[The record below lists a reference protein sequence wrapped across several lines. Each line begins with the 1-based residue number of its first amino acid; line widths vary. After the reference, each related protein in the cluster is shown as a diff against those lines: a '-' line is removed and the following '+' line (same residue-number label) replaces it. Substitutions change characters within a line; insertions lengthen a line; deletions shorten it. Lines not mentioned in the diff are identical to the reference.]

1 MATASSHKE
10 YTPLSISRQLYA
22 LATPW
27 ERHMFWWL
35 CLLNIFMGLFE
46 IGVAGG
52 ISLLGV
58 AMSAP
63 ESLARYALLED
74 IRAALPFSPDSP
86 TALQFLLL
94 VLGGVCAATLL
105 KNALLG
111 YITWLQNYFSQR
123 IAWTMGSDLFR
134 RFLAAPHIWHAGQ
147 NSAELL
153 TVLGWKAYVSSYAT
167 TLLTLF
173 SQLVIAVFLL
183 GGALIA
189 SPLLSCLLF
198 TTVSLLA
205 VIIQK
210 MTRARIYNLSQD
222 IRHYDLYNSRV
233 AMQGLQGLREI
244 AIYDKKQ
251 NFLQEYTKV
260 IEAYSL
266 KNSSRNTLPMLPMW
280 VLEVAGMLL
289 LLLVLLIQVSLG
301 SSVAA
306 TTGTLTLLAAVSW
319 RLLPAANKTMNAIL
333 SMRSNQPTLEK
344 LLDFVTKLPAPKCLD
359 ARPVRHFQHEISLHN
374 VSFTYPHAEHA
385 ALRDISLTIPK
396 GSMVGLVG
404 LSGSGKS
411 TLTSL
416 ITGLLCPQQ
425 GQMRIDG
432 ETWDTSAERLNIG
445 YVPQNLYLLD
455 ATLAEN
461 VAFSH
466 WGEPV
471 DEDRVRECCRM
482 AAMGFV
488 DDLPE
493 GIHTPLGERGVRLSG
508 GQIQRVGIARA
519 LYDRPELLI
528 FDEATSALDGATER
542 AIQSAIENLR
552 QQMTLIVVA
561 HRLSTVEGCD
571 RLYWIDKGTVA
582 MHGTAATV
590 LPAYEKILQHTAT
603 HLAEK
608 LS

>member
-1 MATASSHKE
+1 MTASSHQE
-10 YTPLSISRQLYA
+10 YTPLSIARQFYA
-22 LATPW
+22 LATPR
-27 ERHMFWWL
+27 ERRLFWWL
-35 CLLNIFMGLFE
+35 CLLNIVMGLFE

-63 ESLARYALLED
+63 ESLARYALLEN
-74 IRAALPFSPDSP
+74 IRAALPFSPGIP
-86 TALQFLLL
+86 TALQFLIL
-94 VLGGVCAATLL
+94 VLAGVCAAALL
-105 KNALLG
+105 KNVLLG

-123 IAWTMGSDLFR
+123 IAWTMGSNLFR

-153 TVLGWKAYVSSYAT
+153 TSLNWKVYVAAYAT

-173 SQLVIAVFLL
+173 TQIVIAVFLL

-189 SPLLSCLLF
+189 NPLLSCLLF
-198 TTVSLLA
+198 ASVALLA
-205 VIIQK
+205 VLIQK
-210 MTRARIYNLSQD
+210 GTRARIYGLSQD

-244 AIYDKKQ
+244 AIYDKRQ
-251 NFLQEYTKV
+251 NFLQEYAKF
-260 IEAYSL
+260 IDDYSL
-266 KNSSRNTLPMLPMW
+266 KNSSRTTLPMLPMW

-289 LLLVLLIQVSLG
+289 LLLVLLLQVRLG

-306 TTGTLTLLAAVSW
+306 TTGMLTLLAAVSW

-333 SMRSNQPTLEK
+333 NMRFNQPTLEK
-344 LLDFVTKLPAPKCLD
+344 LLDFVTELPAPERLD
-359 ARPVRHFQHEISLHN
+359 ARPVRHFQREISLHD

-416 ITGLLCPQQ
+416 ITGLLRPQQ
-425 GQMRIDG
+425 GHLCLDG
-432 ETWDTSAERLNIG
+432 NIWNTSTERLNIG

-471 DEDRVRECCRM
+471 DEERVRECCRM
-482 AAMGFV
+482 AAMDFV
-488 DDLPE
+488 EDLPE

-528 FDEATSALDGATER
+528 FDEATSSLDGATER
-542 AIQSAIENLR
+542 AIQSTIESLR
-552 QQMTLIVVA
+552 QHVTLVVVA

-571 RLYWIDKGTVA
+571 LLYWIDKGSVA

-590 LPAYEKILQHTAT
+590 LPAYEKTLQHTAA

>member
-1 MATASSHKE
+1 MTTASSHKE
-10 YTPLSISRQLYA
+10 YTPLSIARQLYS
-22 LATPW
+22 LATPQ
-27 ERHMFWWL
+27 ERRLFWWL

-74 IRAALPFSPDSP
+74 IRVALPFSPDIP
-86 TALQFLLL
+86 RALQFLLL
-94 VLGGVCAATLL
+94 VLGCICAATLL
-105 KNALLG
+105 KNVLLA

-123 IAWTMGSDLFR
+123 IAWTMGSNLFR

-153 TVLGWKAYVSSYAT
+153 TVLGWKVYVAIYAT

-173 SQLVIAVFLL
+173 TQMVIAVFLL

-198 TTVSLLA
+198 ASVAFLA
-205 VIIQK
+205 VLIQK
-210 MTRARIYNLSQD
+210 GARARIYNLSQD

-251 NFLQEYTKV
+251 IFLQEYQKV
-260 IEAYSL
+260 IEDYSL

-280 VLEVAGMLL
+280 VLEVAGMFL

-333 SMRSNQPTLEK
+333 AMRSNQPLLEK
-344 LLDFVTKLPAPKCLD
+344 LLDFMAELPASKRLD
-359 ARPVRHFQHEISLHN
+359 ARSVRHFQREISLHD
-374 VSFTYPHAEHA
+374 VCFTYPDAEHA
-385 ALRDISLTIPK
+385 TLQNISLTIPK

-416 ITGLLCPQQ
+416 ITGLLRPQQ
-425 GQMRIDG
+425 GQMCLDG
-432 ETWDTSAERLNIG
+432 KLWNTTIERLNIG

-471 DEDRVRECCRM
+471 DEERVRKCCRM
-482 AAMGFV
+482 AAMDFI

-542 AIQSAIENLR
+542 AIQSTIESLR
-552 QQMTLIVVA
+552 QHVTLVVVA

-571 RLYWIDKGTVA
+571 LLYWIDKGTVA
-582 MHGTAATV
+582 MQGKSKEV
-590 LPAYEKILQHTAT
+590 LAFYKNALQQSV
-603 HLAEK
+603 K
-608 LS
+608 V

>member
-10 YTPLSISRQLYA
+10 YTPLSITRQLYS
-22 LATPW
+22 LATPR
-27 ERHMFWWL
+27 ERRLFWWL

-74 IRAALPFSPDSP
+74 IRAALPFSPDIPS
-86 TALQFLLL
+86 ALQFLLL
-94 VLGGVCAATLL
+94 VLGCVCAATLL

-111 YITWLQNYFSQR
+111 YITWLQNFFSQR
-123 IAWTMGSDLFR
+123 ISWTMGSNLFR

-153 TVLGWKAYVSSYAT
+153 TVLGWKGYVAIYAT

-173 SQLVIAVFLL
+173 TQMVIAIFLL

-198 TTVSLLA
+198 ATVALLA
-205 VIIQK
+205 MIIQK
-210 MTRARIYNLSQD
+210 MTRARIYSLSKD
-222 IRHYDLYNSRV
+222 IRQYDLHNSRV
-233 AMQGLQGLREI
+233 AMQALQGLREI

-251 NFLQEYTKV
+251 NFLQEYQKF
-260 IEAYSL
+260 IEDYSL
-266 KNSSRNTLPMLPMW
+266 KNSFRNTLPMLPLW
-280 VLEVAGMLL
+280 VLEVTGMLL
-289 LLLVLLIQVSLG
+289 LLLVLLVQVHLG
-301 SSVAA
+301 DSVAA
-306 TTGTLTLLAAVSW
+306 TTGMLTLLAAVSW

-333 SMRSNQPTLEK
+333 TMRSNQPLLEK
-344 LLDFVTKLPAPKCLD
+344 LLDFVAELPASERLD
-359 ARPVRHFQHEISLHN
+359 ARAVRHFQREISLHD

-385 ALRDISLTIPK
+385 ALQGISLTIPK

-416 ITGLLCPQQ
+416 ITGLLRPQQ
-425 GQMRIDG
+425 GHLCLDG
-432 ETWDTSAERLNIG
+432 AIWDTSAERLNIG

-466 WGEPV
+466 WGELV
-471 DEDRVRECCRM
+471 DEERVRECCRM
-482 AAMGFV
+482 AAMDFV

-519 LYDRPELLI
+519 LYDKPELLI

-542 AIQSAIENLR
+542 AIQSTIEKLR
-552 QQMTLIVVA
+552 QHVTLVVVA
-561 HRLSTVEGCD
+561 HRLSTVEGCEL
-571 RLYWIDKGTVA
+571 LYWIDKGCVK
-582 MHGTAATV
+582 MYGK
-590 LPAYEKILQHTAT
+590 PKNILSVYKSLDTSR
-603 HLAEK
+603 LD
-608 LS
+608 SNI

>member
-10 YTPLSISRQLYA
+10 YTPLSISRQLYS
-22 LATPW
+22 LATLR
-27 ERHMFWWL
+27 ERRLFWWL

-46 IGVAGG
+46 IGVVSG

-63 ESLARYALLED
+63 ESLARYALLEN
-74 IRAALPFSPDSP
+74 IRAALPFSPDIP
-86 TALQFLLL
+86 AALQFLLL
-94 VLGGVCAATLL
+94 VLGCVCAATLL

-123 IAWTMGSDLFR
+123 ISWTMGSDLFR

-153 TVLGWKAYVSSYAT
+153 TVLGWKGYVAIYAT

-173 SQLVIAVFLL
+173 TQMVIAIFLL

-198 TTVSLLA
+198 TTVALLA
-205 VIIQK
+205 MIIQK
-210 MTRARIYNLSQD
+210 MTRARIYDLSQD

-251 NFLQEYTKV
+251 NFLQEYQKF
-260 IEAYSL
+260 IEDYSL

-289 LLLVLLIQVSLG
+289 LLLVLLIQMSLG
-301 SSVAA
+301 RSVAT

-333 SMRSNQPTLEK
+333 TMRSYQPILEK
-344 LLDFVTKLPAPKCLD
+344 LLDFVAELPVPERLD
-359 ARPVRHFQHEISLHN
+359 ARAVRHFQREISLHDVN
-374 VSFTYPHAEHA
+374 FSYPDAEHA
-385 ALRDISLTIPK
+385 ALQGISLTIPK

-416 ITGLLCPQQ
+416 ITGLLRPQQ
-425 GQMRIDG
+425 GKMCIDG
-432 ETWDTSAERLNIG
+432 KRWDTSTECLNIG

-471 DEDRVRECCRM
+471 DEERVRECCRM
-482 AAMGFV
+482 AAMDFV

-528 FDEATSALDGATER
+528 LDEATSALDGATER
-542 AIQSAIENLR
+542 AIQSTIINLR
-552 QQMTLIVVA
+552 SDITLIIIA
-561 HRLSTVEGCD
+561 HRLSTVQDCD
-571 RLYWIDKGTVA
+571 ILYWIDKGKIVLEGSPEDVL
-582 MHGTAATV
+582 MHYKKV
-590 LPAYEKILQHTAT
+590 MMI
-603 HLAEK
+603 
-608 LS
+608 

>member
-1 MATASSHKE
+1 MTTASSHKE
-10 YTPLSISRQLYA
+10 YTPLSIARQLYS
-22 LATPW
+22 LATPQ
-27 ERHMFWWL
+27 ERRLFWWL

-74 IRAALPFSPDSP
+74 IRVALPFSPDIP
-86 TALQFLLL
+86 RALQFLLL
-94 VLGGVCAATLL
+94 VLGCICAATLL
-105 KNALLG
+105 KNVLLA

-123 IAWTMGSDLFR
+123 IAWTMGSNLFR

-153 TVLGWKAYVSSYAT
+153 TVLGWKVYVAIYAT

-173 SQLVIAVFLL
+173 TQMVIAVFLL

-198 TTVSLLA
+198 ASVAFLA
-205 VIIQK
+205 VLIQK
-210 MTRARIYNLSQD
+210 GARARIYNLSQD

-251 NFLQEYTKV
+251 IFLQEYQKV
-260 IEAYSL
+260 IEDYSL

-289 LLLVLLIQVSLG
+289 LLLVLLIQVNLG

-319 RLLPAANKTMNAIL
+319 RLLPAANTTMNAIL
-333 SMRSNQPTLEK
+333 AMRSNQPLLEK
-344 LLDFVTKLPAPKCLD
+344 LLDFMAELPASKRLD
-359 ARPVRHFQHEISLHN
+359 ARSVRHFQREISLHD
-374 VSFTYPHAEHA
+374 VCFTYPDAEHA
-385 ALRDISLTIPK
+385 TLQNISLTIPK

-416 ITGLLCPQQ
+416 ITGLLRPQQ
-425 GQMRIDG
+425 GQMCLDG
-432 ETWDTSAERLNIG
+432 KLWNTTIERLNIG

-471 DEDRVRECCRM
+471 DEERVRKCCRM
-482 AAMGFV
+482 AAMDFI

-542 AIQSAIENLR
+542 AIQSTIESLR
-552 QQMTLIVVA
+552 QHVTLVVVA

-571 RLYWIDKGTVA
+571 LLYWIDKGTVA
-582 MHGTAATV
+582 MQGKSKEV
-590 LPAYEKILQHTAT
+590 LAFYKNALQQSV
-603 HLAEK
+603 K
-608 LS
+608 V

>member
-1 MATASSHKE
+1 MTTASSHKE
-10 YTPLSISRQLYA
+10 YTPLSIARQLYS
-22 LATPW
+22 LATPQ
-27 ERHMFWWL
+27 ERRLFWWL

-74 IRAALPFSPDSP
+74 IRVALPFSPDIP
-86 TALQFLLL
+86 RALQFLLL
-94 VLGGVCAATLL
+94 VLGCICAATLL
-105 KNALLG
+105 KNVLLA

-123 IAWTMGSDLFR
+123 IAWTMGSNLFR

-153 TVLGWKAYVSSYAT
+153 TVLGWKVYVAIYAT

-173 SQLVIAVFLL
+173 TQMVIAVFLL

-198 TTVSLLA
+198 ASVAFLA
-205 VIIQK
+205 VLIQK
-210 MTRARIYNLSQD
+210 GARARIYNLSQD

-251 NFLQEYTKV
+251 IFLQEYQKV
-260 IEAYSL
+260 IEDYSL

-289 LLLVLLIQVSLG
+289 LLLVLLIQVNLG

-333 SMRSNQPTLEK
+333 AMRSNQPLLEK
-344 LLDFVTKLPAPKCLD
+344 LLDFMAELPASKRLD
-359 ARPVRHFQHEISLHN
+359 ARSVRHFQREISLHD
-374 VSFTYPHAEHA
+374 VCFTYPDAEHA
-385 ALRDISLTIPK
+385 TLQNISLTIPK

-416 ITGLLCPQQ
+416 ITGLLRPQQ
-425 GQMRIDG
+425 GQMCLDG
-432 ETWDTSAERLNIG
+432 KLWNTTIERLNIG

-471 DEDRVRECCRM
+471 DEERVRKCCRM
-482 AAMGFV
+482 AAMDFI

-542 AIQSAIENLR
+542 AIQSTIESLR
-552 QQMTLIVVA
+552 QHVTLVVVA

-571 RLYWIDKGTVA
+571 LLYWIDKGTVA
-582 MHGTAATV
+582 MQGKSKEV
-590 LPAYEKILQHTAT
+590 LAFYKNALQQSV
-603 HLAEK
+603 K
-608 LS
+608 V

>member
-1 MATASSHKE
+1 MTASSHKE

-22 LATPW
+22 LATPR
-27 ERHMFWWL
+27 ERRLFWWL
-35 CLLNIFMGLFE
+35 CLLNIVMGLFE

-63 ESLARYALLED
+63 ENLARYALLED
-74 IRAALPFSPDSP
+74 IRAALPFSPDIP

-94 VLGGVCAATLL
+94 VLGCVCAATLL
-105 KNALLG
+105 KNALLA

-123 IAWTMGSDLFR
+123 IAWTMGSNLFR

-153 TVLGWKAYVSSYAT
+153 TVLNWKVYIAIYAT

-173 SQLVIAVFLL
+173 TQMVIAVFLL

-198 TTVSLLA
+198 ASVALLA
-205 VIIQK
+205 VLIQK
-210 MTRARIYNLSQD
+210 GARARIYNLSQD

-251 NFLQEYTKV
+251 NFLQEYQKF
-260 IEAYSL
+260 IEDYSL

-289 LLLVLLIQVSLG
+289 LLLVLLIQVNLG

-319 RLLPAANKTMNAIL
+319 RLLPAANKTMNSIL
-333 SMRSNQPTLEK
+333 CMRSNQPLLEK
-344 LLDFVTKLPAPKCLD
+344 LLDFMAELPASERLD
-359 ARPVRHFQHEISLHN
+359 ARSVRHFQREISLHD
-374 VSFTYPHAEHA
+374 VCFTYPNAEHA
-385 ALRDISLTIPK
+385 ALRDISLSIPK

-416 ITGLLCPQQ
+416 ITGLLRPQQ
-425 GQMRIDG
+425 GQMCLDG
-432 ETWDTSAERLNIG
+432 KPWNTSTERLNIG

-471 DEDRVRECCRM
+471 DEERVRECCRM
-482 AAMGFV
+482 AAIDFI
-488 DDLPE
+488 DDLPQ

-508 GQIQRVGIARA
+508 EIGRA
-519 LYDRPELLI
+519 H
-528 FDEATSALDGATER
+528 
-542 AIQSAIENLR
+542 
-552 QQMTLIVVA
+552 V
-561 HRLSTVEGCD
+561 
-571 RLYWIDKGTVA
+571 
-582 MHGTAATV
+582 
-590 LPAYEKILQHTAT
+590 
-603 HLAEK
+603 
-608 LS
+608 

>member
-1 MATASSHKE
+1 MKQSSPQKH
-10 YTPLSISRQLYA
+10 TLCSIARQLHA
-22 LATPW
+22 LATPR
-27 ERHMFWWL
+27 ERRLFWWL

-63 ESLARYALLED
+63 ETLSRSPLLES
-74 IRAALPFSPDSP
+74 IRTALPFSSDIP

-94 VLGGVCAATLL
+94 LLGAVCMATLL
-105 KNALLG
+105 KNALLA

-123 IAWTMGSDLFR
+123 IAWAMGSDLFR

-153 TVLGWKAYVSSYAT
+153 TVLSWKSYVSIYAT

-173 SQLVIAVFLL
+173 TQLVIAVFLL

-189 SPLLSCLLF
+189 DPLLSCLLF
-198 TTVSLLA
+198 VSIA
-205 VIIQK
+205 VLGVLIQK
-210 MTRARIYNLSQD
+210 GTRTRIYSLSQD
-222 IRHYDLYNSRV
+222 LRHYDLYNSRV

-244 AIYDKKQ
+244 TIYDKKQ
-251 NFLQEYTKV
+251 SFLQEYGKF

-266 KNSSRNTLPMLPMW
+266 KNSSRSTLPMLPLW

-289 LLLVLLIQVSLG
+289 LLLVLVIQVRLG
-301 SSVAA
+301 SSVAS
-306 TTGTLTLLAAVSW
+306 TTGMLTLLAAISW

-333 SMRSNQPTLEK
+333 TMRSYQPPLEK
-344 LLDFVTKLPAPKCLD
+344 LLDFVADLPAAERLD
-359 ARPVRHFQHEISLHN
+359 SRPVRNFQREISLHD
-374 VSFTYPHAEHA
+374 VCFTYPQAEQA

-396 GSMVGLVG
+396 GGMVGLVG

-416 ITGLLCPQQ
+416 ITGLLRPQQ
-425 GQMRIDG
+425 GELRLDG
-432 ETWDTSAERLNIG
+432 EAWDSTSERLNIG

-466 WGEPV
+466 WGEPL
-471 DEDRVRECCRM
+471 DEERVRECCRM
-482 AAMGFV
+482 AAMDFV
-488 DDLPE
+488 DDLPD

-519 LYDRPELLI
+519 LYDKPQLLI

-542 AIQSAIENLR
+542 AIQSTITNLR
-552 QQMTLIVVA
+552 TDVTLIIIA
-561 HRLSTVEGCD
+561 HRLSTVQECD
-571 RLYWIDKGTVA
+571 LLYWIDKGKI
-582 MHGTAATV
+582 V
-590 LPAYEKILQHTAT
+590 LDGSPKDVLIHYEKVMII
-603 HLAEK
+603 
-608 LS
+608 

>member
-1 MATASSHKE
+1 MTTASSHKE
-10 YTPLSISRQLYA
+10 YTPLSIARQLYA
-22 LATPW
+22 LATPR
-27 ERHMFWWL
+27 ERRLFWWL
-35 CLLNIFMGLFE
+35 CLLNIVMGLFE

-74 IRAALPFSPDSP
+74 IRAALPFSPDIPS
-86 TALQFLLL
+86 ALQFLLL
-94 VLGGVCAATLL
+94 VLGCVCAATLL

-111 YITWLQNYFSQR
+111 YITWLQNFFSQR
-123 IAWTMGSDLFR
+123 ISWTMGSNLFR

-153 TVLGWKAYVSSYAT
+153 TVLGWKGYVAIYAT

-173 SQLVIAVFLL
+173 TQMVIAIFLL

-198 TTVSLLA
+198 ATVALLA
-205 VIIQK
+205 MIIQK
-210 MTRARIYNLSQD
+210 MTRARIYSLSKD
-222 IRHYDLYNSRV
+222 IRQYDLHNSRV
-233 AMQGLQGLREI
+233 AMQALQGLREI

-251 NFLQEYTKV
+251 NFLQEYQKF
-260 IEAYSL
+260 IEDYSL
-266 KNSSRNTLPMLPMW
+266 KNSFRNTLPMLPLW
-280 VLEVAGMLL
+280 VLEVTGMLL
-289 LLLVLLIQVSLG
+289 LLLVLLVQVHLG
-301 SSVAA
+301 DSVAA
-306 TTGTLTLLAAVSW
+306 TTGMLTLLAAVSW

-333 SMRSNQPTLEK
+333 TMRSNQPLLEK
-344 LLDFVTKLPAPKCLD
+344 LLDFVAELPASERLD
-359 ARPVRHFQHEISLHN
+359 ARAVRHFQREISLHD

-385 ALRDISLTIPK
+385 ALQGISLTIPK

-416 ITGLLCPQQ
+416 ITGLLRSQQ
-425 GQMRIDG
+425 GQMRIDDDA
-432 ETWDTSAERLNIG
+432 WDTSTERLNIG

-466 WGEPV
+466 WGDPV
-471 DEDRVRECCRM
+471 DEERVRECCRM
-482 AAMGFV
+482 AAMDFV
-488 DDLPE
+488 DELPE
-493 GIHTPLGERGVRLSG
+493 GIHTPLGERGIRLSG

-528 FDEATSALDGATER
+528 FDEATSALDGATEW
-542 AIQSAIENLR
+542 AIQSTIERLR
-552 QQMTLIVVA
+552 QDVTLVIVA

-571 RLYWIDKGTVA
+571 YLYWIDNGKIRMEGT
-582 MHGTAATV
+582 
-590 LPAYEKILQHTAT
+590 PANVISDYERFLQS
-603 HLAEK
+603 K
-608 LS
+608 

>member
-1 MATASSHKE
+1 MTTASSHKE
-10 YTPLSISRQLYA
+10 YTPLSIARQLYS
-22 LATPW
+22 LATPQ
-27 ERHMFWWL
+27 ERRLFWWL

-74 IRAALPFSPDSP
+74 IRVALPFSPDIP
-86 TALQFLLL
+86 RALQFLLL
-94 VLGGVCAATLL
+94 VLGCVCAATLL
-105 KNALLG
+105 KNVLLA

-123 IAWTMGSDLFR
+123 IAWTMGSNLFR

-153 TVLGWKAYVSSYAT
+153 TVLGWKGYVAIYAT

-173 SQLVIAVFLL
+173 TQMVIAVFLL

-198 TTVSLLA
+198 ASVAFLA
-205 VIIQK
+205 VLIQK
-210 MTRARIYNLSQD
+210 GARARIYNLSQD

-251 NFLQEYTKV
+251 IFLQEYQKF
-260 IEAYSL
+260 IEDYSL

-289 LLLVLLIQVSLG
+289 LLLVLLIQVNLG

-333 SMRSNQPTLEK
+333 AMRSNQPLLEK
-344 LLDFVTKLPAPKCLD
+344 LLDFMAELPASERLD
-359 ARPVRHFQHEISLHN
+359 ARSVRHFQREISLHD
-374 VSFTYPHAEHA
+374 VCFTYPDAEHA
-385 ALRDISLTIPK
+385 TLQDISLTIPK

-416 ITGLLCPQQ
+416 ITGLLRPQQ
-425 GQMRIDG
+425 GQMCLDG
-432 ETWDTSAERLNIG
+432 KLWNTSIERLNIG

-471 DEDRVRECCRM
+471 DEERVRKCCRM
-482 AAMGFV
+482 AAMDFI

-542 AIQSAIENLR
+542 AIQSTIESLR
-552 QQMTLIVVA
+552 QHVTLVVVA

-571 RLYWIDKGTVA
+571 IIYWISKGYILMSGEAKEVLNHYKLA
-582 MHGTAATV
+582 TAIA
-590 LPAYEKILQHTAT
+590 
-603 HLAEK
+603 
-608 LS
+608 

>member
-1 MATASSHKE
+1 MPPSSHKK
-10 YTPLSISRQLYA
+10 YTPLSIARQLYA
-22 LATPW
+22 LTTLR
-27 ERHMFWWL
+27 EHRLFWWL

-74 IRAALPFSPDSP
+74 IRAVLPFSPDIP

-94 VLGGVCAATLL
+94 VLGCVCAATLL
-105 KNALLG
+105 KNALLA

-153 TVLGWKAYVSSYAT
+153 TVLNWKVYVAIYAT

-173 SQLVIAVFLL
+173 TQLVITVFLL

-198 TTVSLLA
+198 VSVALLA
-205 VIIQK
+205 VVIQK
-210 MTRARIYNLSQD
+210 GTRVRIYNLSQD

-251 NFLQEYTKV
+251 NFLQEYTKF
-260 IEAYSL
+260 IEDYSL
-266 KNSSRNTLPMLPMW
+266 KNSSRNTLPMLPLW

-289 LLLVLLIQVSLG
+289 LLLVLLIQVALG
-301 SSVAA
+301 SSVAS

-333 SMRSNQPTLEK
+333 TMRSNQPLLEK
-344 LLDFVTKLPAPKCLD
+344 LLDFVAELPASECLD
-359 ARPVRHFQHEISLHN
+359 ARPVRHFQREISLHE

-385 ALRDISLTIPK
+385 ALQGISLTIPK

-416 ITGLLCPQQ
+416 ITGLLRPQQ
-425 GQMRIDG
+425 GHLCLDG
-432 ETWDTSAERLNIG
+432 TPWDTATERLNIG

-471 DEDRVRECCRM
+471 DEERVRECCRM
-482 AAMGFV
+482 AAMDFV

-528 FDEATSALDGATER
+528 FDEATSALDGATEQT
-542 AIQSAIENLR
+542 IQSTIESLR
-552 QQMTLIVVA
+552 QHVTLVIVA
-561 HRLSTVEGCD
+561 HRLSTVERCD
-571 RLYWIDKGTVA
+571 VIYLVSKGHILMSGEAKKVLTYYSQLYKSDV
-582 MHGTAATV
+582 
-590 LPAYEKILQHTAT
+590 P
-603 HLAEK
+603 
-608 LS
+608 

>member
-1 MATASSHKE
+1 MTTASSHKE
-10 YTPLSISRQLYA
+10 YTPLSIARQLYS
-22 LATPW
+22 LATPQ
-27 ERHMFWWL
+27 ERRLFWWL

-74 IRAALPFSPDSP
+74 IRVALPFSPDIP
-86 TALQFLLL
+86 RALQFLLL
-94 VLGGVCAATLL
+94 VLGCVCAATLL
-105 KNALLG
+105 KNVLLA

-123 IAWTMGSDLFR
+123 IAWTMGSNLFR

-153 TVLGWKAYVSSYAT
+153 TVLNWKVYIAIYAT

-173 SQLVIAVFLL
+173 TQMVIAVFLL

-198 TTVSLLA
+198 ASVALLA
-205 VIIQK
+205 VLIQK
-210 MTRARIYNLSQD
+210 GARARIYNLSQD

-251 NFLQEYTKV
+251 NFLQEYQKF
-260 IEAYSL
+260 IEDYSL

-289 LLLVLLIQVSLG
+289 LLLVLLIQVNLG

-319 RLLPAANKTMNAIL
+319 RLLPAANKTMNSIL
-333 SMRSNQPTLEK
+333 CMRSNQPLLEK
-344 LLDFVTKLPAPKCLD
+344 LLDFMAELPASERLD
-359 ARPVRHFQHEISLHN
+359 ARSVRHFQREISLHD
-374 VSFTYPHAEHA
+374 VCFTYPNAEHA
-385 ALRDISLTIPK
+385 ALRDISLSIPK

-416 ITGLLCPQQ
+416 ITGLLRPQQ
-425 GQMRIDG
+425 GQMCLDG
-432 ETWDTSAERLNIG
+432 KPWNTTIERLNIG

-471 DEDRVRECCRM
+471 DEERVRKCCRM
-482 AAMGFV
+482 AAMDFI

-542 AIQSAIENLR
+542 AIQSTIESLR
-552 QQMTLIVVA
+552 QHVTLVVVA

-571 RLYWIDKGTVA
+571 LLYWIDKGTVA
-582 MHGTAATV
+582 MQGKSKEV
-590 LPAYEKILQHTAT
+590 LAFYKNALQQSV
-603 HLAEK
+603 K
-608 LS
+608 V

>member
-1 MATASSHKE
+1 MTQSLSKE
-10 YTPLSISRQLYA
+10 YTPLSIARQLYA
-22 LATPW
+22 LGTPR
-27 ERHMFWWL
+27 ERRLFWWL
-35 CLLNIFMGLFE
+35 CALNIVMGLFE

-74 IRAALPFSPDSP
+74 IRAALPFSPDIP

-94 VLGGVCAATLL
+94 VLGCVCAATLL

-153 TVLGWKAYVSSYAT
+153 TILGWKTCIAT
-167 TLLTLF
+167 YITILLTLCT
-173 SQLVIAVFLL
+173 QIVIAIFLL
-183 GGALIA
+183 GGALFA
-189 SPLLSCLLF
+189 NPLLSGLLF
-198 TTVSLLA
+198 VSVALLA
-205 VIIQK
+205 ISIQK
-210 MTRARIYNLSQD
+210 VTRARIYDLSQD
-222 IRHYDLYNSRV
+222 IQYYDLYNSRV
-233 AMQGLQGLREI
+233 SMQGLQGLREI

-251 NFLQEYTKV
+251 NFLQEYQKFV
-260 IEAYSL
+260 EAYSL

-306 TTGTLTLLAAVSW
+306 TTGMLTLLAAVSW

-333 SMRSNQPTLEK
+333 TMRSNQPIVEK
-344 LLDFVTKLPAPKCLD
+344 LLDVVQELPSPERLD
-359 ARPVRHFQHEISLHN
+359 ARPVRHFQHEISLHD
-374 VSFTYPHAEHA
+374 VSFTYPNAEHA
-385 ALRDISLTIPK
+385 ALQDISLTIPK

-416 ITGLLCPQQ
+416 LTGLLHPQQ
-425 GQMRIDG
+425 GEMRIDG
-432 ETWDTSAERLNIG
+432 DAWDTSTERLNIG

-471 DEDRVRECCRM
+471 DEERVWECCRM
-482 AAMGFV
+482 AAMDFV
-488 DDLPE
+488 EELPE

-519 LYDRPELLI
+519 LYDRPEILI

-542 AIQSAIENLR
+542 AIQSTIENLR
-552 QQMTLIVVA
+552 SNVTLIIVA
-561 HRLSTVEGCD
+561 HRLSTVQDCD
-571 RLYWIDKGTVA
+571 LLYWIDKGKIVLDGSPKDVL
-582 MHGTAATV
+582 MH
-590 LPAYEKILQHTAT
+590 YEKVMLI
-603 HLAEK
+603 
-608 LS
+608 

>member
-1 MATASSHKE
+1 MPSSSHKE
-10 YTPLSISRQLYA
+10 YTPLSIARQLYA
-22 LATPW
+22 LATPR
-27 ERHMFWWL
+27 ERRLFWWL

-46 IGVAGG
+46 ICVAGG

-74 IRAALPFSPDSP
+74 IRAALPFSPDIPS
-86 TALQFLLL
+86 ALQFLLL
-94 VLGGVCAATLL
+94 VLGCVCAATLL

-123 IAWTMGSDLFR
+123 IAWTMGSDLFH

-153 TVLGWKAYVSSYAT
+153 TVLGWKSYVAVYAT

-173 SQLVIAVFLL
+173 TQAVIAVFLL

-198 TTVSLLA
+198 VSVALLA

-251 NFLQEYTKV
+251 NFLQEYQKF
-260 IEAYSL
+260 IEDYSL
-266 KNSSRNTLPMLPMW
+266 KNSSRTTLPMLPLW
-280 VLEVAGMLL
+280 ILEVAGMTL

-306 TTGTLTLLAAVSW
+306 TTGMLTLLAAVSW

-333 SMRSNQPTLEK
+333 TMRSYQPPLEK
-344 LLDFVTKLPAPKCLD
+344 LLDFVAELPTPKQLE
-359 ARPVRHFQHEISLHN
+359 ARPVRHFQREISLHD
-374 VSFTYPHAEHA
+374 VSFIYPNAEHA
-385 ALRDISLTIPK
+385 ALQGISLTIPK

-416 ITGLLCPQQ
+416 ITGLLHPQQ
-425 GQMRIDG
+425 GHLCLDG
-432 ETWDTSAERLNIG
+432 ATWDTAEERLNIG

-471 DEDRVRECCRM
+471 NEERVRECCRM
-482 AAMGFV
+482 AAMDFI

-493 GIHTPLGERGVRLSG
+493 GIHTPLGERGMRLSG

-542 AIQSAIENLR
+542 AIQSTIESLR
-552 QQMTLIVVA
+552 QHVTLVVVA
-561 HRLSTVEGCD
+561 HRLSTVKGCD
-571 RLYWIDKGTVA
+571 LLYWIDKGTVA

-590 LPAYEKILQHTAT
+590 LPAYEKTLQRTAA

>member
-1 MATASSHKE
+1 MTASSHKE
-10 YTPLSISRQLYA
+10 YTPLSIARQLYA
-22 LATPW
+22 LATPR
-27 ERHMFWWL
+27 ERRLFWWL
-35 CLLNIFMGLFE
+35 SLLNIVMGLFE

-74 IRAALPFSPDSP
+74 IRAALPFSPDIP

-94 VLGGVCAATLL
+94 VLGCVCAATLL
-105 KNALLG
+105 KNVLLA
-111 YITWLQNYFSQR
+111 YISWLQNYFSQR
-123 IAWTMGSDLFR
+123 IAWTMGSNLFR

-153 TVLGWKAYVSSYAT
+153 TVLNWKVYIAIYAT

-173 SQLVIAVFLL
+173 TQMVIAVFLL

-198 TTVSLLA
+198 ASVALLA
-205 VIIQK
+205 VLIQK
-210 MTRARIYNLSQD
+210 GARARIYNLSQD

-251 NFLQEYTKV
+251 NFLQEYQKF
-260 IEAYSL
+260 IEDYSL

-289 LLLVLLIQVSLG
+289 LLLVLLIQVNLG

-319 RLLPAANKTMNAIL
+319 RLLPAANKTMNSIL
-333 SMRSNQPTLEK
+333 CMRSNQPLLEK
-344 LLDFVTKLPAPKCLD
+344 LLDFMAELPASERLD
-359 ARPVRHFQHEISLHN
+359 ARSVRHFQREISLHD
-374 VSFTYPHAEHA
+374 VCFTYPNAEHA
-385 ALRDISLTIPK
+385 ALRDISLSIPK

-416 ITGLLCPQQ
+416 ITGLLRPQQ
-425 GQMRIDG
+425 GQMCLDG
-432 ETWDTSAERLNIG
+432 KPWNTSTERLNIG

-471 DEDRVRECCRM
+471 DEERVRECCRM
-482 AAMGFV
+482 AAIDFI
-488 DDLPE
+488 DDLPQ

-519 LYDRPELLI
+519 LYDKPELLI
-528 FDEATSALDGATER
+528 FDEATSALDGATEK
-542 AIQSAIENLR
+542 AIQLTIESLR
-552 QQMTLIVVA
+552 QHMTLVVVA

-571 RLYWIDKGTVA
+571 LLYWVDKGNIVA
-582 MHGTAATV
+582 SGSPKEI
-590 LPAYEKILQHTAT
+590 LPAYKAILY
-603 HLAEK
+603 K
-608 LS
+608 KF

>member
-1 MATASSHKE
+1 MTQSLHKE
-10 YTPLSISRQLYA
+10 YTPLSIARQLYA
-22 LATPW
+22 LATPR
-27 ERHMFWWL
+27 ERRLFWWL
-35 CLLNIFMGLFE
+35 CLLNIIMGLFE

-63 ESLARYALLED
+63 ESLARLPLLEE
-74 IRAALPFSPDSP
+74 IRTALPFAPDIP
-86 TALQFLLL
+86 VALQFLLL

-153 TVLGWKAYVSSYAT
+153 TMLGWKGYVATYAA
-167 TLLTLF
+167 TLLILF
-173 SQLVIAVFLL
+173 TQMVIAVFLL

-198 TTVSLLA
+198 VSVALLA

-210 MTRARIYNLSQD
+210 GTRSRIYDLSKD
-222 IRHYDLYNSRV
+222 IRHYDLYNSRI

-244 AIYDKKQ
+244 TIYEKKQ
-251 NFLQEYTKV
+251 NFLQEYQKFIV
-260 IEAYSL
+260 AYSL
-266 KNSSRNTLPMLPMW
+266 KNSSRNTLPMLPLW

-289 LLLVLLIQVSLG
+289 LLLVLLIQVHLG

-306 TTGTLTLLAAVSW
+306 ATGMLTLLAAVSW

-333 SMRSNQPTLEK
+333 TLRSYQPSLEK
-344 LLDFVTKLPAPKCLD
+344 LLDFVAELPAPERLD
-359 ARPVRHFQHEISLHN
+359 ARAVRHFQREISLHDI
-374 VSFTYPHAEHA
+374 SFIYPNAEHA
-385 ALRDISLTIPK
+385 ALQDISLTIPK
-396 GSMVGLVG
+396 GSMVGLIG

-416 ITGLLCPQQ
+416 ITGLLRPQQ
-425 GQMRIDG
+425 GHICLDG
-432 ETWDTSAERLNIG
+432 AAWDTSAERLNIG

-482 AAMGFV
+482 AAMDFV
-488 DDLPE
+488 DELPQ

-542 AIQSAIENLR
+542 AIQSTVENLR
-552 QQMTLIVVA
+552 QHVTLIVVA

-571 RLYWIDKGTVA
+571 LLYWIDKGTVKMCGA
-582 MHGTAATV
+582 AATI
-590 LPAYEKILQHTAT
+590 LPAYEKTLQQPVHD
-603 HLAEK
+603 LAGGH
-608 LS
+608 S

>member
-10 YTPLSISRQLYA
+10 YTPLSISRQLYS
-22 LATPW
+22 LATLR
-27 ERHMFWWL
+27 ERRLFWWL

-46 IGVAGG
+46 IGVVSG

-63 ESLARYALLED
+63 ESLARYALLEN
-74 IRAALPFSPDSP
+74 IRAALPFSPDIP
-86 TALQFLLL
+86 AALQFLLL
-94 VLGGVCAATLL
+94 VLGCVCAATLL

-123 IAWTMGSDLFR
+123 ISWTMGSDLFR

-153 TVLGWKAYVSSYAT
+153 TVLGWKGYVAIYAT

-173 SQLVIAVFLL
+173 TQMVIAIFLL

-198 TTVSLLA
+198 TTVALLA
-205 VIIQK
+205 MIIQK
-210 MTRARIYNLSQD
+210 MTRARIYDLSQD

-251 NFLQEYTKV
+251 NFLQEYQKF
-260 IEAYSL
+260 IEDYSL

-289 LLLVLLIQVSLG
+289 LLLVLLIQMSLG
-301 SSVAA
+301 RSVAT

-333 SMRSNQPTLEK
+333 TMRSYQPILEK
-344 LLDFVTKLPAPKCLD
+344 LLDFVAELPVPERLD
-359 ARPVRHFQHEISLHN
+359 ARAVRHFQREISLHDVN
-374 VSFTYPHAEHA
+374 FSYPDAEHA
-385 ALRDISLTIPK
+385 ALQGISHTIPK

-416 ITGLLCPQQ
+416 ITGLLRPQQ
-425 GQMRIDG
+425 GKMCIDG
-432 ETWDTSAERLNIG
+432 KRWDTSTECLNIG

-471 DEDRVRECCRM
+471 DEERVRECCRM
-482 AAMGFV
+482 AAMDFV

-528 FDEATSALDGATER
+528 LDEATSALDGATER
-542 AIQSAIENLR
+542 AIQSTIINLR
-552 QQMTLIVVA
+552 SDITLIIIA
-561 HRLSTVEGCD
+561 HRLSTVQDCD
-571 RLYWIDKGTVA
+571 ILYWIDKGKIVLEGSPEDVL
-582 MHGTAATV
+582 MHYKKV
-590 LPAYEKILQHTAT
+590 MMI
-603 HLAEK
+603 
-608 LS
+608 

>member
-1 MATASSHKE
+1 MTTASSHKE
-10 YTPLSISRQLYA
+10 YTPLSIARQLYS
-22 LATPW
+22 LATPQ
-27 ERHMFWWL
+27 ERRLFWWL

-74 IRAALPFSPDSP
+74 IRVALPFSPDIP
-86 TALQFLLL
+86 RALQFLLL
-94 VLGGVCAATLL
+94 VLGCICAATLL
-105 KNALLG
+105 KNVLLA

-123 IAWTMGSDLFR
+123 IAWTMGSNLFR

-153 TVLGWKAYVSSYAT
+153 TVLGWKVYVAIYAT

-173 SQLVIAVFLL
+173 TQMVIAVFLL

-198 TTVSLLA
+198 ASVSFLA
-205 VIIQK
+205 VLIQK
-210 MTRARIYNLSQD
+210 GARARIYNLSQD

-251 NFLQEYTKV
+251 IFLQEYQKV
-260 IEAYSL
+260 IEDYSL

-289 LLLVLLIQVSLG
+289 LLLVLLIQVNLG

-333 SMRSNQPTLEK
+333 AMRSNQPLLEK
-344 LLDFVTKLPAPKCLD
+344 LLDFMAELPASKRLD
-359 ARPVRHFQHEISLHN
+359 ARSVRHFQREISLHD
-374 VSFTYPHAEHA
+374 VCFTYPDAEHA
-385 ALRDISLTIPK
+385 TLQNISLTIPK

-416 ITGLLCPQQ
+416 ITGLLRPQQ
-425 GQMRIDG
+425 GQMCLDG
-432 ETWDTSAERLNIG
+432 KLWNTTIERLNIG

-471 DEDRVRECCRM
+471 DEERVRKCCRM
-482 AAMGFV
+482 AAMDFI

-542 AIQSAIENLR
+542 AIQSTIESLR
-552 QQMTLIVVA
+552 QHVTLVVVA

-571 RLYWIDKGTVA
+571 LLYWIDKGTVA
-582 MHGTAATV
+582 MQGKSKEV
-590 LPAYEKILQHTAT
+590 LAFYKNALQQSV
-603 HLAEK
+603 K
-608 LS
+608 V

>member
-1 MATASSHKE
+1 MTASSHKE
-10 YTPLSISRQLYA
+10 YTPLSIARQLYA
-22 LATPW
+22 LATPR
-27 ERHMFWWL
+27 ERRLFWWL
-35 CLLNIFMGLFE
+35 CLLNIVMGLFE

-63 ESLARYALLED
+63 ESLARYALLEN
-74 IRAALPFSPDSP
+74 IRAALPFSPAIP
-86 TALQFLLL
+86 TALQFLIL
-94 VLGGVCAATLL
+94 VLAGVCAATLL
-105 KNALLG
+105 KNVLLG

-123 IAWTMGSDLFR
+123 IAWTMGSNLFR
-134 RFLAAPHIWHAGQ
+134 RFLGAPHIWHAGQ

-153 TVLGWKAYVSSYAT
+153 TVLGWKGYVAIYAT

-173 SQLVIAVFLL
+173 TQMVIAVFLL

-189 SPLLSCLLF
+189 NPLLSCLLF
-198 TTVSLLA
+198 VSVALLA
-205 VIIQK
+205 VLIQK
-210 MTRARIYNLSQD
+210 GTRARIYGLSQD

-244 AIYDKKQ
+244 AIYDKRQ
-251 NFLQEYTKV
+251 NFLQEYVKF
-260 IEAYSL
+260 IEDYSL
-266 KNSSRNTLPMLPMW
+266 KNSSRTTLPMLPMW

-289 LLLVLLIQVSLG
+289 LLLVLLIQVRLG

-306 TTGTLTLLAAVSW
+306 TTGTLTLLAAVAW

-333 SMRSNQPTLEK
+333 TMRSCQPLLEK
-344 LLDFVTKLPAPKCLD
+344 LLDFVTELPAPERLD
-359 ARPVRHFQHEISLHN
+359 ARPVRHFQREISLHE

-385 ALRDISLTIPK
+385 ALRGISLTIPK
-396 GSMVGLVG
+396 GGMVGLVG

-416 ITGLLCPQQ
+416 ITGLLRPQQ
-425 GQMRIDG
+425 GHLCLDG
-432 ETWDTSAERLNIG
+432 NIWNTSTERLNIG

-471 DEDRVRECCRM
+471 DEERVRECCRM
-482 AAMGFV
+482 AAMDFAE
-488 DDLPE
+488 DLPE

-542 AIQSAIENLR
+542 AIQSTIETLR
-552 QQMTLIVVA
+552 QHVTLVVVA

-571 RLYWIDKGTVA
+571 LLYWIDKGAVA
-582 MHGTAATV
+582 MHGTVATV
-590 LPAYEKILQHTAT
+590 LPAYEKTLQHTAA
-603 HLAEK
+603 HLTEK